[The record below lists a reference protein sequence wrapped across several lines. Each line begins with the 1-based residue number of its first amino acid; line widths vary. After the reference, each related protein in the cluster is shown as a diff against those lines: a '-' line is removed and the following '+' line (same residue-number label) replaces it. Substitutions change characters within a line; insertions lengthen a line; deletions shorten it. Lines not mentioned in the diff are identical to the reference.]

1 VRVLIAD
8 DHALFRQGLRS
19 LLETIDDIEIVGE
32 AEDGHETVEMADSLK
47 PDLILM
53 DIAMPGFDGLEATR
67 RLKDSCPDTK
77 ILILT
82 MHADHPYV
90 QKALRAGV
98 SGYIFKG
105 APFNELQAALD
116 SIKRGSPYLSPAL
129 LGPLLNDYR
138 NLTPDEKVYDK
149 YKELSLREREIFELL
164 VQGFGRRDIADHLL
178 ISPKTVDRHKRN
190 IKDKLNVKSD
200 LDMQEIARMLKQS

>member
-1 VRVLIAD
+1 MRVLIAD

-19 LLETIDDIEIVGE
+19 LLETIDDLEVVGE
-32 AEDGHETVEMADSLK
+32 AEDGHATVEMAASLK

-67 RLKDSCPDTK
+67 RLKDICPDTK

-82 MHADHPYV
+82 MHADHPFV
-90 QKALRAGV
+90 RQALKAGV

-116 SIKRGSPYLSPAL
+116 SIRHDSPYLSPAL

-149 YKELSLREREIFELL
+149 YKELSLREREIFELFA
-164 VQGFGRRDIADHLL
+164 QGFGRRKIAESLF

-190 IKDKLNVKSD
+190 IKNKLNVTSD
-200 LDMQEIARMLKQS
+200 LEMQEIASMLKLI